1 MLRDLHVRNLAV
13 LAEAS
18 VAFAE
23 GFNVLS
29 GETGAG
35 KSMVVDALGLLAGG
49 RADSSLIR
57 TGADRLSV
65 TGVFEPTGSAW
76 REVLAESGIEAD
88 ADEVVVRREISHQDR
103 NRIFVNDQ
111 PVTQKLLADLGPFL
125 MTLHGQREEL
135 GLMQPE
141 LQRQWLDHSG
151 GDAAISL
158 LQAVEQAYL
167 AYREARSRLDRV
179 SGDDR
184 ARLERIELL
193 RFQIRD
199 IDAVG
204 LVPGEE
210 EELRTERDQLRHAEA
225 ILGGLGEAESCLSE
239 DEAAALAQ
247 VEGARHGLEG
257 IRRWIPAAT
266 EWLEELEEARI
277 RLQDVADSVSRQL
290 SIVELDPGRLDT
302 VEERLVRLER
312 LFHRF
317 GETSQ
322 EVLDQRDRA
331 FEELSSL
338 EVDAEGREGLQREV
352 EKCLSR
358 YRERA
363 LELTSERRRWADELA
378 ARVQSELAD
387 LALGKARFST
397 RLETSRRD
405 GSVLAIEGKPVDFG
419 PHGVDQVVFEFAA
432 NPGEDPRPLSKVA
445 SGGELARVYLGLQLA
460 VRGAGKAAEASMVFD
475 EVDAGIG
482 GREAAAVGRKLRR
495 LARGGQI
502 LAVTHLP
509 QVAACAHHHFKIEK
523 SIEGG
528 RTFVAV
534 EALDKDRQVEEVAR
548 MLAGDE
554 ITKAS
559 LSHAG
564 ELISAGA
571 AD

>member
-1 MLRDLHVRNLAV
+1 M

-18 VAFAE
+18 VAFAD

-76 REVLAESGIEAD
+76 KEVLAESGVEAEGK
-88 ADEVVVRREISHQDR
+88 EVVVRREISHQDR

-111 PVTQKLLADLGPFL
+111 PVTQKLLAELGPYL

-151 GDAAISL
+151 GSAAVSL
-158 LQAVEQAYL
+158 LGRVEE
-167 AYREARSRLDRV
+167 AYRTYRGAKDRLDRV

-193 RFQIRD
+193 RFQLRD

-204 LVPGEE
+204 LVVGEE
-210 EELRTERDQLRHAEA
+210 NELRSERDQLRHAEA
-225 ILGGLGEAESCLSE
+225 ILSGLGEAQSCLSE
-239 DEAAALAQ
+239 DEGAALVQ
-247 VEGARHGLEG
+247 IEGARHGLEG
-257 IRRWIPAAT
+257 IRRWIPTASG
-266 EWLEELEEARI
+266 WLEELEEARI

-290 SIVELDPGRLDT
+290 SIVELDPGRLDA

-312 LFHRF
+312 LFRRF
-317 GETSQ
+317 GESSQ
-322 EVLDQRDRA
+322 DVLDQRDRA
-331 FEELSSL
+331 LEELSSL
-338 EVDAEGREGLQREV
+338 EVDAEGREALEREV

-358 YRERA
+358 YRELA
-363 LELTSERRRWADELA
+363 IELATARRGWAEELA
-378 ARVQSELAD
+378 ARVQSELGD

-397 RLETSRRD
+397 RLESLRRE
-405 GSVLAIEGKPVDFG
+405 GSALVVEGGPVDFG

-432 NPGEDPRPLSKVA
+432 NPGEDARPLSKVA

-460 VRGAGKAAEASMVFD
+460 IRGAGTASDAVMVFD

-509 QVAACAHHHFKIEK
+509 QVASCAHHHFKIEK
-523 SIEGG
+523 SVVGG

-534 EALDKDRQVEEVAR
+534 EALDENRRIEEVAR

-554 ITKAS
+554 ITKTS